1 MSKINLH
8 PDHLRSSGS
17 KLSTFGGKLAE
28 GGQKLESA
36 GQSLVS
42 HASGD
47 RSGIGAVVAKA
58 MGKGIQITGKVFSEG
73 GRVVEGAGKRLH
85 TTADLHEDADNRAAN
100 LLKKHHLDVK
110 GDVDPKGGGGRSATR
125 VTAGGNAKPS
135 RARRLLGGNA
145 RRSAVPNGKKCT
157 GGDPIDMATGDVL
170 LTHIDVELPGA
181 LALILA
187 RTHLSSYRAG
197 RGFGPSWASTVDQ
210 RLEVDAQ
217 GVVFVTDDGM
227 LLSYPTPSL
236 DGDAVLPEEG
246 PRWLLRR
253 TRADYT
259 VQIPETGWTLHFSGD
274 DALVPLTAITNRAVD
289 RIDIDHGPDGTPV
302 AIRHSGGYHVVVR
315 TSGELITELAVR
327 TDDGDVVVR
336 RFGYDDQHRLAEV
349 FNAADQPLRLAYDA
363 DGRLAEWIDRN
374 GMSYRYA
381 YDAAGRCVR
390 GDGDGGHLDYTF
402 DYDTANLV
410 TTATNSLGHITR
422 YHLNEALQVTR
433 IVDPVG
439 GEIVSE
445 FDRYDRLSSRTDP
458 LGRTTRFERSDTGDL
473 IRVTR
478 PDGSQTVAE
487 YNDFR
492 LPTTVVDPDGAISRW
507 EYDTT
512 GAVVA
517 ETDPLGATTRFGY
530 DESHH
535 LASVTDAL
543 GAVTRIVCDRAGL
556 PVAATDPLGSTTS
569 YVRDAFGRIT
579 AVTDPIGGTTE
590 LGWTADGKLAWRR
603 EPDGAVQRWSYDG
616 EGNQVEHVDALGQ
629 VSRTEYG
636 AFDLP
641 VAHVDR
647 NGERTAFAYNTEL
660 GLVAVTN
667 PAGLV
672 WRYDYDPAGDLIGE
686 TDFNGRTARY
696 ERDLAGQMVARTN
709 GAGQT
714 ITFTRD
720 VLGRVIERRSDDDV
734 TTVAYDAADRI
745 IRANNRDADVVS
757 AYDPLG
763 RLVTQTTNGR
773 AVSNAYDA
781 VGRRVQRITPSGA
794 ETLWRYNLGGQLASV
809 DTASRT
815 LEFTY
820 DPAGRETSRRV
831 GAVMLAQTWDANHRL
846 RTQAVTAPGPAGQQQ
861 LLQRRAYTYRA
872 DDSVTNIVDQLA
884 GVRHFDL
891 DPLGRITQVEG
902 ASHRESY
909 RYDASG
915 SIEQAGRPDPNPELA
930 EVPGTREVTGTLLR
944 SAGNVRYDYDGQG
957 RATTRHVR
965 TLSGQL
971 RTWRYVWD
979 GDDRLTSVTTPDGVT
994 WRYGYDAYG
1003 RRVYKQRLAA
1013 DGRIVERTDFVWD
1026 GVTLAE
1032 QAHSS
1037 GHTTTW
1043 TYRPDGVTPLTQA
1056 DRTSVRNA
1064 PQEWIDRQ
1072 FYAIVTDLVGAPTEL
1087 VDDSGTLA
1095 WRQGTTIWGTAL
1107 AQFGRVQCP
1116 LRFPGQ
1122 YHDVETGHDYNLNRY
1137 YDPAAGAYL
1146 SPDPLGLDPSPNPYG
1161 YVPNPVT
1168 WFDPLGLKC
1177 EPKRIYDDSS
1187 YKKHGRTERQ
1197 TSRGVASRAPAN
1209 GQAALDRS
1217 IDPDPDNPAVFRR
1230 YGVDHENNEI
1240 VVLDRHHFETDKD
1253 GNITKEYYHG
1263 HVPDPATIP
1272 SKIMTMLKRGG
1283 MVGKKNNVLPPASD

>member
-1 MSKINLH
+1 MSKINLNPEH
-8 PDHLRSSGS
+8 MRRSGG
-17 KLSTFGGKLAE
+17 KLADFGGKLTS

-36 GQSLVS
+36 GQNLLS

-47 RSGIGAVVAKA
+47 RSGFGSVISKA
-58 MGKGIQITGKVFSEG
+58 FGRGLQITGKVFGQG
-73 GRVVEGAGKRLH
+73 GRVVETAGKHLH
-85 TTADLHEDADNRAAN
+85 TTANLHEEADHHGAG
-100 LLKKHHLDVK
+100 LLKRLHPDAKTSSHT
-110 GDVDPKGGGGRSATR
+110 GGGHSAGSRGGRSSSGTR
-125 VTAGGNAKPS
+125 TASARGHLGNNPRQHAI
-135 RARRLLGGNA
+135 
-145 RRSAVPNGKKCT
+145 PNGKKCT
-157 GGDPIDMATGDVL
+157 GGDPVDMATGDVL
-170 LTHIDVELPGA
+170 FTETDLDLPGA
-181 LALILA
+181 LPLVLS
-187 RTHLSSYRAG
+187 RTHLSSYRVG
-197 RGFGPSWASTVDQ
+197 RLFGPSWASTLDQ
-210 RLEVDAQ
+210 RLEIDEH
-217 GVVFVTDDGM
+217 GVVFVAADGM
-227 LLSYPTPSL
+227 LLSYPTPT
-236 DGDAVLPEEG
+236 GQDAVLPVEG
-246 PRWLLRR
+246 PRWPLRR
-253 TRADYT
+253 TEYGHQVHD
-259 VQIPETGWTLHFSGD
+259 PDTGHTLHFDGD
-274 DALVPLTAITNRAVD
+274 TSLQPLTAITDRAGG
-289 RIDIDHGPDGTPV
+289 RIDIDHDSFGIPV
-302 AIRHSGGYHVVVR
+302 QVRHSGGYHVNIR
-315 TSGELITELAVR
+315 SHEGLITELVLPGE
-327 TDDGDVVVR
+327 TETVVR
-336 RFGYDDQHRLAEV
+336 GFAYDEQRRLVEVVNGTGLALRLGYDAEGRLTRWTDR
-349 FNAADQPLRLAYDA
+349 NDRSYQYTYDA
-363 DGRLAEWIDRN
+363 DGR
-374 GMSYRYA
+374 
-381 YDAAGRCVR
+381 CVR
-390 GDGDGGHLDYTF
+390 GESPDGFLSYTF
-402 DYDTANLV
+402 DYDRDNLV
-410 TTATNSLGHITR
+410 TTATDSLGHATR
-422 YHLNEALQVTR
+422 YHLNDALQITAITDPLGGQTR
-433 IVDPVG
+433 L
-439 GEIVSE
+439 E

-458 LGRTTRFERSDTGDL
+458 LGRTTRFERSDAGDL

-487 YNDFR
+487 YNDFQ
-492 LPTTVVDPDGAISRW
+492 LPIIIVNPDGAISRW

-517 ETDPLGATTRFGY
+517 ETDALGATTRFGY

-543 GAVTRIVCDRAGL
+543 GAMTRVVCDRAGL
-556 PVAATDPLGSTTS
+556 PVAVTDPLGATTT

-579 AVTDPIGGTTE
+579 AVTDPMGGRTE
-590 LGWTADGKLAWRR
+590 LGWTAGGKLAWRR

-616 EGNQVEHVDALGQ
+616 EGNQVEHIDALGQ

-647 NGERTAFAYNTEL
+647 NGDRTAFTYNTEL

-672 WRYDYDPAGDLIGE
+672 WRYDYDPAGNLIGE
-686 TDFNGRTARY
+686 TDFNGRITRY
-696 ERDLAGQMVARTN
+696 ARDLAGQMVSRTN

-720 VLGRVIERRSDDDV
+720 VLGRVVERRSDDDV
-734 TTVAYDAADRI
+734 TTLAYDAADRI
-745 IRANNRDADVVS
+745 VRATKRDADVVS

-781 VGRRVQRITPSGA
+781 VGHRVRRITPSGA
-794 ETLWRYNLGGQLASV
+794 ETLWRYNLGGQLTSL

-820 DPAGRETSRRV
+820 DPAGREISRRV
-831 GAVMLAQTWDANHRL
+831 GTVMLAQTWDDNHRL
-846 RTQAVTAPGPAGQQQ
+846 RTQAVTAPSPAGQQQ

-872 DDSVTNIVDQLA
+872 DDTVTNIVDQLA

-915 SIEQAGRPDPNPELA
+915 NIEQAGRPDPNPELA
-930 EVPGTREVTGTLLR
+930 EAPGTRQVTGTLLR
-944 SAGNVRYDYDGQG
+944 TAGNVRYDYDGQG
-957 RATTRHVR
+957 RVTTRQVR

-971 RTWRYVWD
+971 RTWHYAWD
-979 GDDRLTSVTTPDGVT
+979 GDDRLTLVTTPDGVT

-1003 RRVYKQRLAA
+1003 RRVHKQRLTA
-1013 DGRIVERTDFVWD
+1013 DGRSAERTDFIWD

-1032 QAHSS
+1032 QTHSS

-1043 TYRPDGVTPLTQA
+1043 THRPDGVIPLTQA
-1056 DRTSVRNA
+1056 DRTPARNA
-1064 PQEWIDRQ
+1064 PQDWIDQ
-1072 FYAIVTDLVGAPTEL
+1072 EFYAIVTDLIGAPTEL
-1087 VDDSGTLA
+1087 VDDSGALV
-1095 WRQGTTIWGTAL
+1095 WRQDTTIWGTAL
-1107 AQFGRVQCP
+1107 AQFGRVECP

-1146 SPDPLGLDPSPNPYG
+1146 SPDPLGLDASPNPHG

-1217 IDPDPDNPAVFRR
+1217 IDPDPGNPAVFRR

-1240 VVLDRHHFETDKD
+1240 VVLDRHHFETGKD

-1263 HVPDPATIP
+1263 HVPDPAKIP
-1272 SKIMTMLKRGG
+1272 SKIMTMLKRAG